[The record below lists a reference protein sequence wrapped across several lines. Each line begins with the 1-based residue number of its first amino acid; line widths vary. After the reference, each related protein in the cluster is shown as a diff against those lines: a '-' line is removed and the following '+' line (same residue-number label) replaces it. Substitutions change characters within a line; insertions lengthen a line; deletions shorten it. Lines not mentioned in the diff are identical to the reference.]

1 MANTLRIK
9 RRASG
14 GSTGAPSSLKN
25 AELAYNEADNTLYYG
40 FGDDGSGNATTIPA
54 IAGSGAFT
62 TLSTNQTISGNK
74 TFSGTVALGSSATA
88 TTQTAGNNSTA
99 VATTAYVDSAI
110 TTASYNFNISD
121 GTTSQSIDDG
131 NTVTFTGGTGVT
143 AAVSATD
150 TVTISIGQA
159 VGTANS
165 PTFAGL
171 TINGGSII
179 FEGATANDHETTFS
193 ITDPTGDRTI
203 TFPDATGTVGLLGSI
218 ALGTDTTGDYVATI
232 TGGTGVT
239 STAATSGEGTTHT
252 LSIGQAVATTDSP
265 TFAGLTINGASITF
279 EGATAN
285 DYETTFTVTDPT
297 ADRTITFP
305 NETGTVALSGS
316 IALGTDTTGSY
327 MLDVSAGT
335 GVSITHTQS
344 EGSTATIAIG
354 QAVGTSDSPSFAG
367 VTADNIRIGVTGA
380 NEIDTSTG
388 GLTIDS
394 ASGTIT
400 VDDNLIITGDLTVQ
414 GNTTTLETSTLVVE
428 DKNVVLANVASP
440 SNATADGA
448 GITVEA
454 GTDVDKTFNWV
465 NSTAAWTSSEHMNL
479 ATGKAYYINGT
490 SVLSSTTLGSG
501 VTSSSLTSVGTIVT
515 GVWNGTAI
523 AVANGGT
530 GATDAATARQNL
542 DLEIGV
548 DVQAYDA
555 ELTAIAGLTSAAD
568 RLPYFTGS
576 GTAALATFTSFGRS
590 LVDDADAAAA
600 RTTLAL
606 GTIATQNSNN
616 VSITGGS
623 IDGITIDCGTF

>member
-25 AELAYNEADNTLYYG
+25 AELAYNEADNILYYG
-40 FGDDGSGNATTIPA
+40 YGDDGSGNATTIPA

-62 TLSTNQTISGNK
+62 TLGTNQTITGNK

-110 TTASYNFNISD
+110 TTATYNFNISD

-159 VGTANS
+159 VGTASS

-171 TINGGSII
+171 TINGASVV
-179 FEGATANDHETTFS
+179 FEGATANDYETTLTV
-193 ITDPTGDRTI
+193 TDPTADNTI
-203 TFPDATGTVGLLGSI
+203 TLPNASGTVALSGSI
-218 ALGTDTTGDYVATI
+218 ALGTDTTGNYMSDVSA
-232 TGGTGVT
+232 GTGVSVT
-239 STAATSGEGTTHT
+239 HTPGEGSTATIA
-252 LSIGQAVATTDSP
+252 IGQAIGTSDSP

-305 NETGTVALSGS
+305 NATGTVALSGS
-316 IALGTDTTGSY
+316 IALGTDTTGNY

-388 GLTIDS
+388 GLTLDS
-394 ASGTIT
+394 ASGTVT
-400 VDDNLIITGDLTVQ
+400 VDDNLVITGDLTVQ

-465 NSTAAWTSSEHMNL
+465 SSTAAWTSSEHMNL

-555 ELTAIAGLTSAAD
+555 ELAAIAGLTSAAD

-590 LVDDADAAAA
+590 LVDDVDAAAG
-600 RTTLAL
+600 RTTLGL
-606 GTIATQNSNN
+606 GTMSTQNSNN